1 MKKGKFKILYLFLIM
16 VLSISFIIS
25 IVFPSFFKAAQTTST
40 NINFEGKDKITFFA
54 YGKAKITTDQN
65 TAQEGKKSIKV
76 TDRKSVWD
84 SMGIDVKDV
93 LQRGKTWVI
102 SAYVKH
108 QGKKPIEFSIT
119 AIYNDGRGLKYLQL
133 GEKIVIPNK
142 WDKIV
147 AKWKPTLKNPID
159 LIIAIHPTVDKTTA
173 YNVDNIQIMTEEVY
187 QSQAVVFKDTF
198 ESNLTNWQPRGDTV
212 QLKIDNTKSHN
223 GNKSLYVSDRSAF
236 WHGVQIP
243 VTKYLVAGK
252 IYKFSVWLYHQS
264 IDKQGFGL
272 TIQRKMANDDQYK
285 YDWITGS
292 QIEGDGWVEISGNYY
307 VPKDGK
313 IEELVFCI
321 SSWNPTLAFWVD
333 DVTISD
339 PFKLQEPNYNLPSLK
354 EKYKEDFKVGVAIGY
369 GELISDIDTQFIKK
383 HFNSI
388 TPGNEMKPESVLKGP
403 NNYDFTIADAFVDFA
418 TKNKMGIRGHTLV
431 WHNQTPDWFFKDE
444 NGNFLKKDELLKRLK
459 NHIYTVVSRY
469 KGKIYAWDVVNEAI
483 DETQPDGY
491 RRSNWYNICGP
502 EYIEKAF
509 IWAHEADPQA
519 KLFYNDYNTEIPQKR
534 MFIYNMIKNLKAK
547 GVPIH
552 GIGLQ
557 CHINIDNPSVED
569 IEETIKLFSTIP
581 GLEIQITELDM
592 SFYQWGSSVYY
603 AEPSR
608 EMLLKQAKKYYELFN
623 LFKKYKNVIK
633 SVTFWGL
640 KDDNSWLRGV
650 FNKPDFPLL
659 FDEHYDGKPAF
670 WALIDY
676 SILPQNAN
684 LPTPPAIPKVKA
696 KK

>member
-1 MKKGKFKILYLFLIM
+1 MF
-16 VLSISFIIS
+16 
-25 IVFPSFFKAAQTTST
+25 
-40 NINFEGKDKITFFA
+40 
-54 YGKAKITTDQN
+54 
-65 TAQEGKKSIKV
+65 
-76 TDRKSVWD
+76 
-84 SMGIDVKDV
+84 
-93 LQRGKTWVI
+93 
-102 SAYVKH
+102 
-108 QGKKPIEFSIT
+108 
-119 AIYNDGRGLKYLQL
+119 
-133 GEKIVIPNK
+133 
-142 WDKIV
+142 
-147 AKWKPTLKNPID
+147 
-159 LIIAIHPTVDKTTA
+159 
-173 YNVDNIQIMTEEVY
+173 
-187 QSQAVVFKDTF
+187 FKDTF

-212 QLKIDNTKSHN
+212 KLKIDNTKSHN
-223 GNKSLYVSDRSAF
+223 GNKSLYVSGRSAF

-252 IYKFSVWLYHQS
+252 VYKFSVWLYHQS

-272 TIQRKMANDDQYK
+272 TIQRKMANDEQYK

-313 IEELVFCI
+313 IEELVFCV

-339 PFKLQEPNYNLPSLK
+339 PFKLQGPNYNLPSLK

>member
-1 MKKGKFKILYLFLIM
+1 MKKRKFKILYLFLII
-16 VLSISFIIS
+16 VLSVSFIIS

-40 NINFEGKDKITFFA
+40 NINFEGRDKLTFFA
-54 YGKAKITTDQN
+54 YGKAKITIDQN
-65 TAQEGKKSIKV
+65 IAQEGKKSIKV

-84 SMGIDVKDV
+84 SFGIDVKDV
-93 LQRGKTWVI
+93 LQRGKTWVV

-108 QGKKPIEFSIT
+108 KGKKPIEFSIT

-147 AKWKPTLKNPID
+147 AKWKPTLKNPMD

-212 QLKIDNTKSHN
+212 KLKIDNTKSHN
-223 GNKSLYVSDRSAF
+223 GNKSLYVSGRSAF

-252 IYKFSVWLYHQS
+252 VYKFSVWLYHQS

-272 TIQRKMANDDQYK
+272 TIQRKMANDEQYK

-313 IEELVFCI
+313 IEELVFCV

-339 PFKLQEPNYNLPSLK
+339 PFKLQGPNYNLPSLK

-534 MFIYNMIKNLKAK
+534 MFIYNMIKNFESKR
-547 GVPIH
+547 
-552 GIGLQ
+552 
-557 CHINIDNPSVED
+557 CSNTWYRS
-569 IEETIKLFSTIP
+569 S
-581 GLEIQITELDM
+581 M
-592 SFYQWGSSVYY
+592 SH
-603 AEPSR
+603 
-608 EMLLKQAKKYYELFN
+608 KY
-623 LFKKYKNVIK
+623 
-633 SVTFWGL
+633 
-640 KDDNSWLRGV
+640 
-650 FNKPDFPLL
+650 
-659 FDEHYDGKPAF
+659 
-670 WALIDY
+670 
-676 SILPQNAN
+676 
-684 LPTPPAIPKVKA
+684 
-696 KK
+696 

>member
-1 MKKGKFKILYLFLIM
+1 MKKRKFKILYLFLII
-16 VLSISFIIS
+16 VLSVSFIIS

-40 NINFEGKDKITFFA
+40 NINFEGRDKLTFFA
-54 YGKAKITTDQN
+54 YGKAKITIDQN
-65 TAQEGKKSIKV
+65 IAQEGKKSIKV

-84 SMGIDVKDV
+84 SFGIDVKDV
-93 LQRGKTWVI
+93 LQRGKTWVV

-108 QGKKPIEFSIT
+108 KGKKPIEFSIT

-147 AKWKPTLKNPID
+147 AKWKPTLKNPMD

-212 QLKIDNTKSHN
+212 KLKIDNTKSHN
-223 GNKSLYVSDRSAF
+223 GNKSLYVSGRSAF

-252 IYKFSVWLYHQS
+252 VYKFSVWLYHQS

-272 TIQRKMANDDQYK
+272 TIQRKMANDEQYK

-313 IEELVFCI
+313 IEELVFCV

-339 PFKLQEPNYNLPSLK
+339 PFKLQGPNYNLPSLK

-608 EMLLKQAKKYYELFN
+608 EMLLK
-623 LFKKYKNVIK
+623 
-633 SVTFWGL
+633 T
-640 KDDNSWLRGV
+640 
-650 FNKPDFPLL
+650 
-659 FDEHYDGKPAF
+659 GKE
-670 WALIDY
+670 
-676 SILPQNAN
+676 IL
-684 LPTPPAIPKVKA
+684 
-696 KK
+696 